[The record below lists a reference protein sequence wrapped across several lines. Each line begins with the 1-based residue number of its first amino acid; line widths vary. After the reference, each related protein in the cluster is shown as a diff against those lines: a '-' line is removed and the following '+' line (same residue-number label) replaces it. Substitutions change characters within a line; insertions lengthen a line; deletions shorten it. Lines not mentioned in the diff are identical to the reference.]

1 MESYTDTIKS
11 EHRLEELRRG
21 IDAIDTEIVQLI
33 NKRLEIGKKIGE
45 IKAKRG
51 SEVLDRNREKKILQ
65 RLMDINTGPADGDV
79 LKYIFSV
86 IMTATKQMQKA
97 NRISYLGPEASYTHI
112 AALHYFRHSGN
123 FIEQPGLV
131 DIFRDVEKKESNF
144 GVVPVENSIEGAV
157 NHTLDLFCEFDV
169 NIIGEHY
176 EHIYHDLLSL
186 SGEKK
191 DVKIIYSH
199 PQAIAQCRRWI
210 RKELSKAKI
219 IETSSTSQAARLA
232 SEDISFAAIASSRA
246 AHLYG
251 LQVVDTRIEDHS
263 DNITRFLILGRKKY
277 ISNERNL
284 VNGEVKGADTD
295 VSAQALSVGKPK
307 NQDGIKSR
315 NGEIKKKDKINHGD
329 GFDDAES
336 YKTSLMFATSH
347 VPGALFKV
355 LECVNRAGLNMVK
368 LESRPTKNQNW
379 TYYFFMDIEGHLTD
393 KNVSATIEEMGKN
406 SLFLKVLGSYAVFS
420 CI

>member
-1 MESYTDTIKS
+1 MESDKDKLKL
-11 EHRLEELRRG
+11 EQRLADLRSD
-21 IDAIDTEIVQLI
+21 IDSIDGKIVRLI

-45 IKAKRG
+45 IKEKKG
-51 SEVLDRNREKKILQ
+51 SEVLDRNREKKIMQ
-65 RLMDINTGPADGDV
+65 RLMDINTGPADDDV

-86 IMTATKQMQKA
+86 IMTATRQIQKS

-123 FIEQPGLV
+123 FIEQPDLV
-131 DIFRDVEKKESNF
+131 DIFRDVEKKESRF

-169 NIIGEHY
+169 QIIGEHY
-176 EHIYHDLLSL
+176 EHIYHDILSL
-186 SGEKK
+186 SGNLR
-191 DVKIIYSH
+191 DVQTIYSH
-199 PQAIAQCRRWI
+199 PQALAQCRRWV
-210 RKELSKAKI
+210 RKKLPEAKI

-232 SEDISFAAIASSRA
+232 SEDRSFAAIASSRA

-251 LQVVDTRIEDHS
+251 LQVVEARIEDHS
-263 DNITRFLILGRKKY
+263 DNITRFLIIGR
-277 ISNERNL
+277 SGR
-284 VNGEVKGADTD
+284 
-295 VSAQALSVGKPK
+295 
-307 NQDGIKSR
+307 QDGTAYGHSIEDE
-315 NGEIKKKDKINHGD
+315 NWPDET
-329 GFDDAES
+329 EQ

-379 TYYFFMDIEGHLTD
+379 TYYFFMDLEGHIMD
-393 KNVSATIEEMGKN
+393 KTVSETIDEMRGN
-406 SLFLKVLGSYAVFS
+406 SLFLKVLGSYPVFA
-420 CI
+420 